1 MTEYQ
6 YDVNKSVRISSGNK
20 IYVSFINERLTDELA
35 SPAESWNR
43 GEILR
48 QFEETLVLASNT
60 VEVKKH

>member
-6 YDVNKSVRISSGNK
+6 YDINKSVRISSGNK
-20 IYVSFINERLTDELA
+20 IYISFINERLTDELA

-60 VEVKKH
+60 VELKKY